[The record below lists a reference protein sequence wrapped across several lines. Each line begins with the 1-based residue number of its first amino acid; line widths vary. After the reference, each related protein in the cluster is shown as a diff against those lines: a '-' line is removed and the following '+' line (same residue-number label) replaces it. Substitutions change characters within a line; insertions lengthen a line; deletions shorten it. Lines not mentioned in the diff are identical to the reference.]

1 MSCFVDVVRPGKRP
15 FALAFD
21 FLTVMGGS
29 FLIALLA
36 QISIP
41 LGFTPVPLTLQT
53 LGVLLIGGVL
63 GRKKGTWAVL
73 AYLSQGA
80 MGLPFFAGGTSGLS
94 ALMGPTGGY
103 FLGFIVATSLV
114 GYLLERG
121 PKEKLSYSISTM
133 CVGAFCILFFGALW
147 LSFFVGGM
155 QMAIALGV
163 IPFLLG
169 EGIKVVTAA
178 VLIPTGWKF
187 IHSHE

>member
-1 MSCFVDVVRPGKRP
+1 MSCFVDVARPDKRP
-15 FALAFD
+15 YALAFD
-21 FLTVMGGS
+21 FLTVLGGS

-63 GRKKGTWAVL
+63 GRKKGIWAVL
-73 AYLSQGA
+73 TYLFQGA
-80 MGLPFFAGGTSGLS
+80 VGLPFFAGGASGI
-94 ALMGPTGGY
+94 ACLMGPTAGY
-103 FLGFIVATSLV
+103 FFGFIVAATLV
-114 GYLLERG
+114 GLLLERG
-121 PKEKLSYSISTM
+121 PKEKFSYTIATM
-133 CVGAFCILFFGALW
+133 SVGAFCILFFGALW

-169 EGIKVVTAA
+169 ECAKVVMAA
-178 VLIPTGWKF
+178 LLIPAGWKL
-187 IHSHE
+187 IHG